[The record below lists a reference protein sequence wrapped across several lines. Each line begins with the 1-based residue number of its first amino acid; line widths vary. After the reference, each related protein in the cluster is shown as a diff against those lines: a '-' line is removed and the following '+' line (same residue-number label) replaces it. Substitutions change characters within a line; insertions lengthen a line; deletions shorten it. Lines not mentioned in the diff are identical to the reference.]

1 MVSEG
6 NPVDGCGVGDCVVT
20 GVTFGVIV
28 GVGTAGVGIGVFV
41 GGLGVDV
48 GVGVGANAT
57 DRVTVFETEVVL
69 SASKLLQ

>member
-28 GVGTAGVGIGVFV
+28 GVGTAGVGVFV